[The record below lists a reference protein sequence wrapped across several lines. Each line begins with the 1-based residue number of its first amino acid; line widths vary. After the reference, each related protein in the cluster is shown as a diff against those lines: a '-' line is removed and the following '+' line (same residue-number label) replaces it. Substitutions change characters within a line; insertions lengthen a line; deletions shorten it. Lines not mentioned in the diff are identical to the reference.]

1 MWFGQT
7 QGGYLPY
14 KDIAVIRN
22 QADAHEVHDEK
33 TGAMY
38 MTYDHD
44 QWVSFDTPETLK
56 DKVDYANSIGYVILP
71 LPRGSLR

>member
-1 MWFGQT
+1 
-7 QGGYLPY
+7 LPY

-22 QADAHEVHDEK
+22 QLDAHEVHDEE

-56 DKVDYANSIGYVILP
+56 AKVDYANSVGYVILP
-71 LPRGSLR
+71 LSCEGLLCHAWKPP